1 MRCAPARAHP
11 SLCVS
16 QPDPLLRT
24 GEKVQWCVLLLLP
37 DQQGCLQR
45 RFPPGQFSFPPS
57 SLPCR
62 ALHNHRY
69 RRVRRGGGG
78 THRISLQGG
87 PRVTAACTPARSPA
101 THQAFLWST
110 GCQSCKGCWHS
121 RTQAWMPRASPFP
134 FQTHSG
140 FLEILKS
147 HLDVAMCKQL
157 LGGPA

>member
-16 QPDPLLRT
+16 QPDPVLRT

-87 PRVTAACTPARSPA
+87 PRVTAACTPAWSPA
-101 THQAFLWST
+101 ISPPGIKPSCGAQGASLARAAGIAGPKL
-110 GCQSCKGCWHS
+110 GCPVPALSLFR
-121 RTQAWMPRASPFP
+121 RTVDSWRYSKATWMWLCAS
-134 FQTHSG
+134 S
-140 FLEILKS
+140 S
-147 HLDVAMCKQL
+147 
-157 LGGPA
+157 